1 MSTTQFS
8 RRSIIAQRIDVGSV
22 APQSSRV
29 LEWLESLDE
38 MKNRASTEPPS
49 KSKAVPSS
57 IEVSPWL
64 QALAEMSVLI
74 GRIDGEQHVMV
85 TPALPQ
91 TVIDLCKAG
100 KECTLKDLQDSL
112 GMVHDLTP
120 RWPFVRKQIKA
131 SFVDP
136 EGNVEEDY
144 QIVEIEGKAVV
155 LEKDQRSEMD
165 PDNSGDDA
173 EMEESQI
180 PDGSITQ
187 ELHEL
192 NGHLLIRFDDSIDFR
207 LPQVTLWT
215 KLSPLHPYCA
225 AVECEV
231 RNLET
236 VLTQLQKGELGDVQM
251 EYMTHWLLCYTTHI
265 ASLVD
270 IFKDWGKEMLEEIAD
285 EEKRWWITCFPEDQT
300 QVSDDESSAIAS
312 TISKDL
318 TRLSETQLEN
328 QLLRLLNISDSFKGL
343 LDNEYGIPFT
353 PADNPTEKV
362 DLTLTTEE
370 SKAAGKQERELNFI
384 ELCTEA
390 CVEDPALAT
399 WDYILSRLQG
409 IASSDADPSKLS
421 SQSQGMSETEDP

>member
-300 QVSDDESSAIAS
+300 QHHIKV
-312 TISKDL
+312 
-318 TRLSETQLEN
+318 N
-328 QLLRLLNISDSFKGL
+328 SFKGL